1 MVTADLQVLPRP
13 STNDPENPYAI
24 VDEAIKIIQASGL
37 KYRVG
42 PLGTAV
48 QGELNEVLAL
58 IPKMTEAMRSAGAE
72 EIITIVKIADL
83 GDKSSDP
90 ITTKEKWN
98 NTL

>member
-1 MVTADLQVLPRP
+1 MVIADLQVLPRP
-13 STNDPENPYAI
+13 TTTDSNKPYAI
-24 VDEAIKIIQASGL
+24 VDEAIRIIQESGL

-58 IPKMTEAMRSAGAE
+58 VQNMTAAMRSAGAQ
-72 EIITIVKIADL
+72 EIITIIKIADL
-83 GDKSSDP
+83 GEKTAEHITDKD
-90 ITTKEKWN
+90 KWN